1 MNADFKKMFN
11 IIRILATHC
20 AGKNVDTV
28 IIYKPNKTQN
38 LVQKFQVL
46 IQNIEILISKKQVE
60 NMNNRQVTQFFNLEM
75 IVKNWFTNFL
85 IYINMTE
92 TL

>member
-1 MNADFKKMFN
+1 M
-11 IIRILATHC
+11 
-20 AGKNVDTV
+20 DTV

-60 NMNNRQVTQFFNLEM
+60 NMNNRQITQFFNLEM